1 MPSLTL
7 STLSRDL
14 YQEEHLAFGRAFEQF
29 MAEEVAPYHAEWEQ
43 RGFVDPELW
52 KKAGARGFLA
62 MDVDRQ
68 YGGPGLNDFRYHA
81 MLIETQARMMLSGP
95 MFSLGTDIVIPYISR
110 YGSDEQK
117 QRWLSRLTNGE
128 WISCIGMTEPQT
140 GSDLAGIGTTAE
152 DHGDHYVVN
161 GTKYFISNGAISHL
175 IVLVV
180 KTDPAQRHRGIS
192 LLVLERDQQP
202 YETVQILDKI
212 GYLARDV
219 TELRFDNMR
228 VPKAN
233 LLGEAGQGFAYMMKQ
248 LPQERLTIAI
258 SNVATAER
266 VLDYTVAWCQER
278 TAFGQAIGT
287 FQNTRFKLA
296 ELATEIRI
304 ARVFVDNCIRL
315 HVDGKLGTEE
325 ASMAKWWCS
334 ELLMKVNTTCL
345 QFFGG
350 RGYLVENPVAKA
362 YRDNRVEPIY
372 GGTNEIMKEIIGKGM
387 GL

>member
-1 MPSLTL
+1 MASF
-7 STLSRDL
+7 SLSRDL
-14 YQEEHLAFGRAFEQF
+14 YEEEHLSFGNAFEQF
-29 MAEEVAPYHAEWEQ
+29 MQEEVAPYHDEWET
-43 RGFVDPELW
+43 RGYVDPELW
-52 KKAGARGFLA
+52 KKAGARSFLA
-62 MDVDRQ
+62 MDVEER
-68 YGGPGLNDFRYHA
+68 YGGQGLNDFRYHA

-110 YGSDEQK
+110 YGNEEQK
-117 QRWLSRLTNGE
+117 QRWLPKLVSGE
-128 WISCIGMTEPQT
+128 WISCIGMSEPQT
-140 GSDLAGIGTTAE
+140 GSDLAAIETTAE
-152 DHGDHYVVN
+152 DHGDHYCVN
-161 GTKYFISNGAISHL
+161 GTKFWISNGAISNL

-180 KTDPAQRHRGIS
+180 KTDPTQRHRGIS
-192 LLVLERDQQP
+192 LLVLEREQQP
-202 YETVQILDKI
+202 YETVQILQKM

-219 TELRFDNMR
+219 AELRFDNVI

-233 LLGEAGQGFAYMMKQ
+233 LLGEAGQGFVYMMQQ

-266 VLDYTVAWCQER
+266 VLEYTVEWCQER
-278 TAFGQAIGT
+278 TAFGQPIGA

-315 HVDGKLGTEE
+315 HMEKQLTTEE

-350 RGYLVENPVAKA
+350 RGYLIENPVAKA
-362 YRDNRVEPIY
+362 YRDTRVEPIY